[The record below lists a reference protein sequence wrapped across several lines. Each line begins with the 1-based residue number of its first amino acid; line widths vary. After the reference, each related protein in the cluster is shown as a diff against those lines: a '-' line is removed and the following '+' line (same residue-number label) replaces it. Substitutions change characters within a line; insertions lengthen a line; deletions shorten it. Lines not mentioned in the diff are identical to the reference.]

1 MAPADTYREES
12 GMDLQT
18 YRETSLQTWDQMA
31 PGWEDRREWLLE
43 FTGRIN
49 DWLLDQVQAQPG
61 QSILD
66 VAAGTGDLGFAAAER
81 VGDDG
86 QVLCTDFSPEMVE
99 AARRNG
105 DRQGLS
111 NVEYRVLDAER
122 MDLADDS
129 FDGVLCRWG
138 YMLMADPAAALAETR
153 RVLRDGGTLAFA
165 VWQTPDRNPWAMVP
179 GMTLVQRGHMPPPE
193 PGAPGIFAM
202 GEAERVV
209 ELATGAGFEEPQ
221 LEELTFEWRYSG
233 DDLWDTITRLAGPLA
248 AVIKGLP
255 EEEQQQTR
263 TAIEEGLSQYRQDG
277 ELVVPA
283 ACWGVTA
290 R

>member
-1 MAPADTYREES
+1 
-12 GMDLQT
+12 MDLQD
-18 YRETSLQTWDQMA
+18 YRETSLETWDEMA
-31 PGWEDRREWLLE
+31 PGWEDRREWQLAI
-43 FTGRIN
+43 TGALN
-49 DWLLDQVQAQPG
+49 EWLVDRVDPKPG
-61 QSILD
+61 QTVLD
-66 VAAGTGDLGFAAAER
+66 VAAGTGDLGFAAAKR

-86 QVLCTDFSPEMVE
+86 RLICTDFAPAMLE

-105 DRQGLS
+105 ERLGLS

-129 FDGVLCRWG
+129 VDGVLSRWS

-165 VWQTPDRNPWAMVP
+165 VWQTPDRNPWAALP

-202 GEAERVV
+202 GEADRIR
-209 ELATGAGFEEPQ
+209 ELVAGAGFGESQ
-221 LEELTFEWRYSG
+221 IEELTFEWRYIAA
-233 DDLWDTITRLAGPLA
+233 DLWDTLTRLAGPLA
-248 AVIKGLP
+248 RVINGLDD
-255 EEEQQQTR
+255 EERDATR
-263 TAIEEGLSQYRQDG
+263 AAIEASLDQYREGD

-283 ACWGVTA
+283 ASWGVTA

>member
-1 MAPADTYREES
+1 
-12 GMDLQT
+12 MDLNT
-18 YRETSLQTWDQMA
+18 YRETSLETWDEMA
-31 PGWEDRREWLLE
+31 SGWEDRREWLLTI
-43 FTGRIN
+43 TGALN
-49 DWLLDQVQAQPG
+49 DWLVERVDPKPG
-61 QSILD
+61 QTILD
-66 VAAGTGDLGFAAAER
+66 VAAGTGDLGFAAAKR

-86 QVLCTDFSPEMVE
+86 RLICTDFAPAMIE

-105 DRQGLS
+105 ERLGLS

-129 FDGVLCRWG
+129 VDGVLSRWSF
-138 YMLMADPAAALAETR
+138 MLMADPAAALAETR

-165 VWQTPDRNPWAMVP
+165 VWQTPDRNPWAALP

-202 GEAERVV
+202 GEAERVR
-209 ELATGAGFEEPQ
+209 ELVAGAGFGEQ
-221 LEELTFEWRYSG
+221 RIEELTFEWRYAAE
-233 DDLWDTITRLAGPLA
+233 DLWDTLTRLAGPLA
-248 AVIKGLP
+248 RVINGLDD
-255 EEEQQQTR
+255 EERDATR
-263 TAIEEGLSQYRQDG
+263 SAIEESLGQYRDG
-277 ELVVPA
+277 DELVVPA

>member
-1 MAPADTYREES
+1 
-12 GMDLQT
+12 MDLET

-31 PGWEDRREWLLE
+31 PGWEDKREWLLE

-49 DWLLDQVQAQPG
+49 DRLLDQAQPQPG

-81 VGDDG
+81 VGTDG
-86 QVLCTDFSPEMVE
+86 KVLCTDFSPEMVE

-105 DRQGLS
+105 ERQGLS

-122 MDLADDS
+122 MDLDDDS

-138 YMLMADPAAALAETR
+138 YMLMADPAAALSETR

-165 VWQTPDRNPWAMVP
+165 VWQTPDRNQWAAIP

-202 GEAERVV
+202 GEADRVV
-209 ELATGAGFEEPQ
+209 ELVTGAGFDKPQ
-221 LEELTFEWRYSG
+221 LEELTFEWRYSD
-233 DDLWDTITRLAGPLA
+233 DDLWETITRLAGPLA

-263 TAIEEGLSQYRQDG
+263 AAIEENLAQYRQNG

>member
-1 MAPADTYREES
+1 
-12 GMDLQT
+12 MDLET

-31 PGWEDRREWLLE
+31 PGWEDKREWLLE

-49 DWLLDQVQAQPG
+49 DRLLDQAQPQPG

-81 VGDDG
+81 VGADG
-86 QVLCTDFSPEMVE
+86 KVLCTDFSPEMVE

-105 DRQGLS
+105 ERQGLS

-122 MDLADDS
+122 MDLDDDS

-138 YMLMADPAAALAETR
+138 YMLMADPAAALSETR

-165 VWQTPDRNPWAMVP
+165 VWQTPDRNQWAAIP

-202 GEAERVV
+202 GEADRVV
-209 ELATGAGFEEPQ
+209 ELVTGAGFDKPQ
-221 LEELTFEWRYSG
+221 LEELTFEWRYSD
-233 DDLWDTITRLAGPLA
+233 DDLWETITRLAGPLA

-263 TAIEEGLSQYRQDG
+263 AAIEENLAQYRQNG